1 MKHATFGELDPAIVE
16 RARRGDSDAFATIV
30 QHYQTPVYN
39 LAFRMLGDA
48 AEAEDAAQETF
59 LRAYAQLKAFHPDR
73 KFATWLLSIGA
84 HHCIDRL
91 RRRRFRWMSLDEPQV
106 QETVAASAPGPEETA
121 FARERTEEVQAL
133 LQKLSPASRAVVVLK
148 YWNDLDVNTIAQ
160 MTGDSVG
167 AVKVRL
173 FRARQLL
180 AREMKEQSKRESPT
194 TRGLEGAVSHA
205 R

>member
-1 MKHATFGELDPAIVE
+1 MKRATIGELDQTIIE
-16 RARRGDSDAFATIV
+16 RARRDDTDAFARIV

-59 LRAYAQLKAFHPDR
+59 LRAYAQLKGYRPER

-84 HHCIDRL
+84 YYCIDRL
-91 RRRRFRWMSLDEPQV
+91 RRRRFQWVSLDEASM
-106 QETVAASAPGPEETA
+106 QETVATLAPGPEETA
-121 FARERTEEVQAL
+121 FARERAEEVQAL
-133 LQKLSPASRAVVVLK
+133 LQKLAPASRAVVVLK
-148 YWNDLDVNTIAQ
+148 YWNDLDVDTIAQ
-160 MTGDSVG
+160 VTGDSAG
-167 AVKVRL
+167 AVKVKL

-180 AREMKEQSKRESPT
+180 AREMQHRMRREGALEH
-194 TRGLEGAVSHA
+194 GLEGAVGHA